1 MDPPVKLIPTNQ
13 PLHAGLYKKC
23 ATNSNRK
30 IVPIPVVGVIG
41 TVAATNVAATNVV
54 VVVVVVASYCLVV
67 DLKR

>member
-1 MDPPVKLIPTNQ
+1 MIPTNQ

-30 IVPIPVVGVIG
+30 IVPIPAVAVIG
-41 TVAATNVAATNVV
+41 TVAATSVIVVVV

>member
-41 TVAATNVAATNVV
+41 TVAATNVVV

>member
-41 TVAATNVAATNVV
+41 TVAATNV
-54 VVVVVVASYCLVV
+54 VVASYCLVV